1 MGKEQIRSMAS
12 TSRAPSLP
20 TEFGANRLLAAKRAR
35 KKAEDDHQLLQNRLH
50 RLQVEEQRAASKIEE
65 TRKRAEEIL
74 ALKARN
80 VKARADKEASMR
92 QSEEEVL
99 NAQQRACEQRET
111 RAMRVQAAT
120 SNVARK
126 KREDVLTTRKE
137 RQEHELAIQKDREAQ
152 LAAAAQSKAT
162 IKAHEQQ
169 VQMAS
174 HKSRMMKTEKFAEE
188 FDKKVKEEEALRL
201 STEEEREMERHE
213 AELIERLKS
222 TQTSQRNAYEHLE
235 EVLNLESE
243 EIMKLKTNV
252 DTCEQDEE

>member
-1 MGKEQIRSMAS
+1 MAS

-201 STEEEREMERHE
+201 STEEEVREMERHE

>member
-1 MGKEQIRSMAS
+1 MDSAS

-201 STEEEREMERHE
+201 STEEEVREMERHE

>member
-1 MGKEQIRSMAS
+1 MGKSKFRSMAS
-12 TSRAPSLP
+12 SSRAPSLP

-201 STEEEREMERHE
+201 STEEEVRE
-213 AELIERLKS
+213 IERLKS

-243 EIMKLKTNV
+243 EIMKLKRTLTRVSKTKNS
-252 DTCEQDEE
+252 QQSWKR

>member
-1 MGKEQIRSMAS
+1 MGNLVKREMDSAS

-99 NAQQRACEQRET
+99 NAQQRACEQRKL
-111 RAMRVQAAT
+111 VQCAYRLRHLT
-120 SNVARK
+120 LPAR
-126 KREDVLTTRKE
+126 
-137 RQEHELAIQKDREAQ
+137 
-152 LAAAAQSKAT
+152 
-162 IKAHEQQ
+162 
-169 VQMAS
+169 
-174 HKSRMMKTEKFAEE
+174 
-188 FDKKVKEEEALRL
+188 
-201 STEEEREMERHE
+201 
-213 AELIERLKS
+213 
-222 TQTSQRNAYEHLE
+222 
-235 EVLNLESE
+235 
-243 EIMKLKTNV
+243 
-252 DTCEQDEE
+252 